1 MSQLVSESQRLVRP
15 EGGSFSLRSIVTVLF
30 RRRLVILAI
39 ALPLIAI
46 GGINLFGQAGSFTA
60 SAQVVVD
67 LARVDLPK
75 WNVNGRNV
83 DYNRDLNTLVNSAM
97 TMTVAQAAAFALQ
110 DSIPIMKGQ
119 DKNLYLLDE
128 PNALAEFL
136 LEGFDVSVLGESAI
150 LDFRFTSSSARISLM
165 AVEAMRSAFLNFQV
179 DVQKNDRAV
188 EYYSEQ
194 RASVR
199 ADMDSLLAERG
210 AVMVE
215 AGFSSMIDEMRYR
228 GGLLANTQT
237 ELLKAEVGRRALESE
252 HKKLMSY
259 LDGDPRDFP
268 MGMDENRSSTLVY
281 WMNTLAGHD
290 DELNRI
296 LSLYTVDSAVATRQ
310 KNLIDESVKN
320 LAAEERKYVRS
331 LELSLI
337 SAKERES
344 TLRRQV
350 VTVQEKNSEAN
361 EVYRKVSLL
370 DSELKALKKLL
381 ESLQAKIGEVSLA
394 QFADDRVS
402 STSVLSNPS
411 IISVLTGGT
420 TIIYFVALIFIALA
434 LGVIC
439 GFVIENLDHRL
450 YSPVDVEENLKL
462 PVFASVSRVD

>member
-1 MSQLVSESQRLVRP
+1 MSQLLPESQRPVRP
-15 EGGSFSLRSIVTVLF
+15 EDGGFSLRSIVTVIF

-46 GGINLFGQAGSFTA
+46 GGINLFGQAGAYTA
-60 SAQVVVD
+60 SAQIVVD

-83 DYNRDLNTLVNSAM
+83 DYNRDLNTLTNSAM
-97 TMTVAQAAAFALQ
+97 TMTVAQAAAFILQ
-110 DSIPIMKGQ
+110 DSIPTMKSLV
-119 DKNLYLLDE
+119 KNLYFLDE

-150 LDFRFTSSSARISLM
+150 LDLRFTSSSARVSLM
-165 AVEAMRSAFLNFQV
+165 AVEAMRSAFLDFQV
-179 DVQKNDRAV
+179 NVQKNTRSV

-194 RASVR
+194 LASIRAN
-199 ADMDSLLAERG
+199 MDSLLVVRG
-210 AVMVE
+210 EVMVE
-215 AGFSSMIDEMRYR
+215 AGFSSMNDEMRYR
-228 GGLLANTQT
+228 GSLLVNTET
-237 ELLKAEVGRRALESE
+237 ELLRTEVERRGLESK
-252 HKKLMSY
+252 HKKLVSF
-259 LDGDPRDFP
+259 LEGDPRDFP
-268 MGMDENRSSTLVY
+268 MGTDENMSSTLVY

-290 DELNRI
+290 DEMNKI
-296 LSLYTVDSAVATRQ
+296 LSLYTADSAVATRH
-310 KNLIDESVKN
+310 KELIEESVKN

-331 LELSLI
+331 FELSLI
-337 SAKERES
+337 ALKEQEA
-344 TLRRQV
+344 TLGRQV
-350 VTVQEKNSEAN
+350 VSVQERNSNAN

-370 DSELKALKKLL
+370 DSELKALNELL

-420 TIIYFVALIFIALA
+420 TIIYFVALVFIAIA
-434 LGVIC
+434 LGLIC

-450 YSPVDVEENLKL
+450 YSPVGVEENLKL